1 MHLEKKSQSKV
12 LDRSYVEAH
21 IEDKNGR
28 FSRKEAVAIVA
39 QELGVPAENVALIRM
54 EGQSGTTNL
63 LGKFYVYGSAQS
75 KNRVH
80 PKYLEERMLT
90 KAERDKLKQDRKK
103 AAVPAA
109 QPEAK
114 K

>member
-1 MHLEKKSQSKV
+1 MRLERKSQSKV
-12 LDRSYVEAH
+12 LDRSYVEGY

-28 FSRKEAVAIVA
+28 LSRKEAVAIA
-39 QELGVPAENVALIRM
+39 SQELGVAAENVALIRM
-54 EGQSGTTNL
+54 EGQSGTTDL
-63 LGKFYVYGSAQS
+63 LGKFFVYGSSES
-75 KNRVH
+75 KNRIH

-90 KAERDKLKQDRKK
+90 KSERDKLKQDRKK
-103 AAVPAA
+103 AAVPAV

>member
-1 MHLEKKSQSKV
+1 MQLEKKSESKV
-12 LDRSYVEAH
+12 LDRSYVEAY
-21 IEDKNGR
+21 IEDKSGR
-28 FSRKEAVAIVA
+28 FSRKEAVAMVA

-54 EGQSGTTNL
+54 EGQSGRTNL
-63 LGKFYVYGSAQS
+63 LGKFYVYGSPQS

-103 AAVPAA
+103 AAVPAP